1 MEEGLADMGVVPL
14 DKNDVEILTAESC
27 SEPPHELKTS
37 RPTANDHYLRL
48 HSCLPG
54 RSGMPL
60 NTTNRLSAAGAPDGN
75 QSWIR

>member
-54 RSGMPL
+54 P
-60 NTTNRLSAAGAPDGN
+60 
-75 QSWIR
+75 